1 MTLEEVSALLKTTG
15 YPVAFQEWPEG
26 AVPPMPYLV
35 YLSPY
40 TNNFAA
46 DGTAYFIVNHVQI
59 ELYTKLKD
67 PVAEGKVEQA
77 LSSLYWEKNT
87 EYLDTEKCYQT
98 IYEIEV

>member
-1 MTLEEVSALLKTTG
+1 MTLEEVAALLETAG

-35 YLSPY
+35 YLAPY

-67 PVAEGKVEQA
+67 PVAEGKVEAA
-77 LSSLYWEKNT
+77 LSSIYWEKNT
-87 EYLDTEKCYQT
+87 ERLDAEKCYQT

>member
-1 MTLEEVSALLKTTG
+1 MTLEEVAALLETTG
-15 YPVAFQEWPEG
+15 YPVAFQEWREG

-67 PVAEGKVEQA
+67 PVAEGKVEVA
-77 LSSLYWEKNT
+77 LSSIYWEKNT

>member
-1 MTLEEVSALLKTTG
+1 MTIEQVTDMLEATG
-15 YPVAFQEWPEG
+15 FPVAYEQWPEG
-26 AVPPMPYLV
+26 AAPEMPYIV

-46 DGTAYFIVNHVQI
+46 DGTAYFVANHVQI

-67 PVAEGKVEQA
+67 PVSEGKVEEA
-77 LSSLYWEKNT
+77 LSSVFWGKDQT
-87 EYLDTEKCYQT
+87 YLDTEKCYQT

>member
-1 MTLEEVSALLKTTG
+1 MTLEQVADLLETTG
-15 YPVAFQEWPEG
+15 LPVVFQQWQEN
-26 AVPPMPYLV
+26 AAPPMPYIV
-35 YLSPY
+35 YISPY
-40 TNNFAA
+40 TDNFAA
-46 DGTAYFIVNHVQI
+46 DGVAYFVVNHVQI
-59 ELYTKLKD
+59 ELYTDLKD

>member
-1 MTLEEVSALLKTTG
+1 MMLEDVAALLETTG
-15 YPVAFQEWPEG
+15 YPAVFQEWKEG
-26 AVPPMPYLV
+26 TVPPMPYLV
-35 YLSPY
+35 YLAPY

-46 DGTAYFIVNHVQI
+46 DGTAYFVVNHVQI

-67 PVAEGKVEQA
+67 PVAEGKVEEA

>member
-1 MTLEEVSALLKTTG
+1 MTLEEVAALLETTG
-15 YPVAFQEWPEG
+15 YPVVFREWKEG

-46 DGTAYFIVNHVQI
+46 DGTAYFVVNHVQI

-67 PVAEGKVEQA
+67 PVAEGKVEKA

-87 EYLDTEKCYQT
+87 EQLDTEKCYQT

>member
-1 MTLEEVSALLKTTG
+1 MTLEEVAALLKTTG

-67 PVAEGKVEQA
+67 PVAEGKVEEA
-77 LSSLYWEKNT
+77 LSSIFWEKT
-87 EYLDTEKCYQT
+87 QTYLDTEKCYQT

>member
-1 MTLEEVSALLKTTG
+1 MTLEDVAALLETTG
-15 YPVAFQEWPEG
+15 YPAVFQEWKEG

-35 YLSPY
+35 YLAPY

-46 DGTAYFIVNHVQI
+46 DGTAYFVVNHVQI

-67 PVAEGKVEQA
+67 PVAEGKVEEA